1 MTKTATVGVVVLVMA
16 LGGCA
21 TMREHPAETPAAPAS
36 GAKLAEIAGPAFDSA
51 RARLTDAGRAQVDA
65 VAHTLQQYPDLQVAV
80 DGHTDAHGTTKYNQK
95 LSERRARAVANRLTE
110 QGIAAARLSVHGF
123 GETRPIAD
131 NRSPEGRGR
140 NRRVEI
146 VVE

>member
-1 MTKTATVGVVVLVMA
+1 MTKRATVGAVVLAMA

-21 TMREHPAETPAAPAS
+21 TMQKHPVEAPAAPAS
-36 GAKLAEIAGPAFDSA
+36 GAKLAEIAGSAFDTG
-51 RARLTDAGRAQVDA
+51 RARLTDAGRAQVDD
-65 VAHTLQQYPDLQVAV
+65 VVKTLQQYPDLKVAI
-80 DGHTDAHGTTKYNQK
+80 DGHTDSHGRTKYNQK

-110 QGIAAARLSVHGF
+110 QGIAATRLTVHGY
-123 GETRPIAD
+123 GESRPIAD
-131 NRSPEGRGR
+131 NRSVDGRAR